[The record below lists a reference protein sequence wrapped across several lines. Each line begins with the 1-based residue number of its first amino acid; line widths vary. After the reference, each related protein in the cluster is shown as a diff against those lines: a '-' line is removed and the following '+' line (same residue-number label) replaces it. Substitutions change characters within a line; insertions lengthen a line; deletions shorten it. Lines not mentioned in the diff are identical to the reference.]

1 MRPRPAA
8 NAGAPR
14 PHSEADI
21 KRKVTTTEPA
31 GDFPERR
38 LLPISAVEAWLR
50 SKPAEQAEIV
60 LGLRDLVIA
69 AVPHAQERILRRGLG
84 YHDPRR
90 GGPVKGSLCL
100 IEFYPGQLRLSF
112 VHGAFLNDPECLL
125 QGDRRAKRFVKLFTY
140 QTVPW
145 AALDGLIRQAAC
157 LDTVHLH
164 LPDEPDAE
172 P

>member
-1 MRPRPAA
+1 MR
-8 NAGAPR
+8 AGAPWL
-14 PHSEADI
+14 HLEAGI
-21 KRKVTTTEPA
+21 KRDVAISGPA
-31 GDFPERR
+31 PSDLSERH
-38 LLPISAVEAWLR
+38 LLPISAVETWLR
-50 SKPAEQAEIV
+50 SKPAEQAEIA

-112 VHGAFLNDPECLL
+112 VHGAFLNDPEHLL
-125 QGDRRAKRFVKLFTY
+125 HGERKAKRFVKLFTY

-145 AALDGLIRQAAC
+145 AAVDGLIRQAAR

-164 LPDEPDAE
+164 LSDLRAAGP
-172 P
+172 